1 MLNQFVVR
9 CLIFA
14 FTTFLLTN
22 ACLVA
27 VCQDQHESDRE
38 RNRLSDVKLFNAAK
52 DVMQLKKITLDSKV
66 DDLKIPAY
74 LFQPKK
80 IRSDGKHPALVW
92 VYGGIH
98 DHFGTNYFPF
108 IKEAT
113 EQGYVVIAPEYRG
126 ASGYGK
132 EFYDAIDYG
141 GYEVNDILAAANH
154 LKTLEH
160 VDPTRIGVI
169 GWSHGGYISLLAV
182 LREKYD
188 FACAAAFV
196 PVTNLV
202 FRLSYKGPEYQ
213 KTFTSQ
219 KRIGGLPF
227 EKREIY
233 LDRSP
238 LYHVDKLQI
247 PLMVQVATNDDDVEF
262 VEAEMLVNAL
272 RAKKPELAEVI
283 VYKDPAGG
291 HYLNRQVDL
300 ETLKRKDTTEQIDSW
315 ARTWRFLAWHLR
327 EK

>member
-126 ASGYGK
+126 ASG
-132 EFYDAIDYG
+132 
-141 GYEVNDILAAANH
+141 L
-154 LKTLEH
+154 
-160 VDPTRIGVI
+160 
-169 GWSHGGYISLLAV
+169 SL
-182 LREKYD
+182 
-188 FACAAAFV
+188 
-196 PVTNLV
+196 
-202 FRLSYKGPEYQ
+202 
-213 KTFTSQ
+213 
-219 KRIGGLPF
+219 IH
-227 EKREIY
+227 I
-233 LDRSP
+233 
-238 LYHVDKLQI
+238 
-247 PLMVQVATNDDDVEF
+247 
-262 VEAEMLVNAL
+262 
-272 RAKKPELAEVI
+272 
-283 VYKDPAGG
+283 
-291 HYLNRQVDL
+291 
-300 ETLKRKDTTEQIDSW
+300 
-315 ARTWRFLAWHLR
+315 
-327 EK
+327 